1 MAIRDEVGFKNEI
14 MTDFVV
20 DNMHLF
26 DRFKRR
32 CNAFSSFFIITHL
45 NDSNISYKAY
55 VIVYMAH
62 IIWVDQSSE
71 NSSSALIYAIIR
83 F

>member
-1 MAIRDEVGFKNEI
+1 

-32 CNAFSSFFIITHL
+32 CNAFSPFFITTHL
-45 NDSNISYKAY
+45 NESNLSYVK
-55 VIVYMAH
+55 VYMAH
-62 IIWVDQSSE
+62 KIWVDLSSE

-83 F
+83 FEVLRRKIINDQ